1 MEEQLL
7 FVIGSPRSGTTL
19 LTRMLGGHSK
29 ILDGPEA
36 HLITPLAHLG
46 YFERVREAPYDP
58 IVAERGVREF
68 VKRLPGEDEDYIAAC
83 RAYSDHL
90 YRRMLDTK
98 PGKEFLLDKTPAY
111 ALVLPFLARLYP
123 RARYVVLTR
132 TPLAILASVAN
143 SFFDGDFEVANRHNP
158 ILDRYVPAIA
168 RFLRAAP
175 CPLVHVRYEQLVRDP
190 DRELGAIFDFLGVER
205 ELGAV
210 EYGAREEG
218 PETDRALG
226 DPIGIAQ
233 HSRPVTDSI
242 ESWAGEVAAEPGR
255 LALCRRVLD
264 GLEDAD
270 LETWGYDRAEILASL
285 VGAEGR
291 EPRPRTALSRYTLE
305 RKLLVQARRLTR
317 ADPVRG
323 LLVSLRRGIDMLLR

>member
-1 MEEQLL
+1 MQDRLV

-68 VKRLPGEDEDYIAAC
+68 VKRLPGQDADYMDAC
-83 RAYSDHL
+83 RAYTDHL
-90 YRRMLDTK
+90 YRRLLEAE
-98 PGKEFLLDKTPAY
+98 PGKELLIDKTPAY
-111 ALVLPFLARLYP
+111 ALVLPFLAQLYP

-132 TPLAILASVAN
+132 NPLAIFASVAN

-168 RFLRAAP
+168 RFLREAP
-175 CPLVHVRYEQLVRDP
+175 CPLIQVHYEQLVADP
-190 DRELGAIFDFLGVER
+190 ERELGAIFDFLGVAR

-210 EYGAREEG
+210 EYGARKQDG
-218 PETDRALG
+218 ETDRALG
-226 DPIGIAQ
+226 DPIGITQ
-233 HSRPVTDSI
+233 HQRPVTDSVDT
-242 ESWAGEVAAEPGR
+242 WVAEVAANPGR
-255 LALCRRVLD
+255 LALCREILA
-264 GLEDAD
+264 GLADAD

-285 VGAEGR
+285 AAAEGGDR
-291 EPRPRTALSRYTLE
+291 HARPGLSIYTLE
-305 RKLLVQARRLTR
+305 RKLLVQARRMSQLG
-317 ADPVRG
+317 AVRR
-323 LLVSLRRGIDMLLR
+323 LLVALRRALDVLLR